1 MTKVKK
7 LKLPPIATVIG
18 ADTQISGDVSF
29 SSGMHI
35 DGIVKGNVTGIPDTR
50 STLVISHGG
59 RVEGDVKVENL
70 ILDGAVIG
78 DVFACNRVELA
89 AGAKVS
95 GTVHYALL
103 EMAMGARVNGQLIH
117 AEDIGDKCSLKGAT
131 EGKSDTPD
139 TEY

>member
-1 MTKVKK
+1 MSKVKK
-7 LKLPPIATVIG
+7 LKLPPIATVVG
-18 ADTQISGDVSF
+18 ADTEISGDVSF
-29 SSGMHI
+29 SSGMHV
-35 DGIVKGNVTGIPDTR
+35 DGVVKGNVTGLPDTR

-103 EMAMGARVNGQLIH
+103 EMAMGAKVNGQLVH
-117 AEDIGDKCSLKGAT
+117 TEDIGDKCSLAGVSGSND
-131 EGKSDTPD
+131 ESPD
-139 TEY
+139 TA